1 MADKAPIPA
10 PGSPRLRR
18 PDRSQVRWDATS
30 PDELIAADH
39 QVRAVWAVV
48 EAMDLSDLLAS
59 IKARDGVGGRDATD
73 PRLLVALWL
82 YATTRGVG
90 SARGLGRLCTESKP
104 YLWLCGGVT
113 VNYHLLAD
121 FRVGH
126 QAVLDKV
133 FTAMITSLVKRRLVT
148 VRRIGQDGVRVRAAA
163 GASSFRR
170 KQRLADLLKAAEE
183 QVANTR
189 ALLEDPAR
197 SAGLSAKRKAAK
209 TRAARERK
217 ERIERAIAALP
228 ALEKKQQQLANR
240 VAAKD
245 QAKKLKEPRASTT
258 DPDAKVMKV
267 ANGGF
272 NPALNLQF
280 AVDTES
286 RAVVGV
292 DVTNDGNDHH
302 QSEPMRAQ
310 VEQRTGQRVEGHL
323 IDGGYLVKEQIERA
337 AAEGVTV
344 YVPPKPPR
352 NKDER
357 GSEYEPLAG
366 ESEVLTAW
374 RARMGS
380 DEGKEIYKERASTS
394 ETVNADFREH
404 RGLDRLRVRG
414 VGKARCV
421 ALWMAL
427 AYNVMHFAPAL
438 VGCGGGPDGP
448 PDTTRRRPSR
458 TATDDEGTRMDLRK
472 GHRLS
477 G

>member
-1 MADKAPIPA
+1 MADMAQILGS
-10 PGSPRLRR
+10 GSPRLRL
-18 PDRSQVRWDATS
+18 PDRSQVRWDAVS
-30 PDELIAADH
+30 PDGLITADH
-39 QVRAVWAVV
+39 PARAAWAVV
-48 EAMDLSDLLAS
+48 EAMDLSDLLAPV
-59 IKARDGVGGRDATD
+59 KARDGVGGRDATD

-82 YATTRGVG
+82 YATIRGVG
-90 SARGLGRLCTESKP
+90 SARELGRLCTESKP
-104 YLWLCGGVT
+104 FLWLCGGVT

-126 QAVLDKV
+126 AAVLDKV
-133 FTAMITSLVKRRLVT
+133 FTAMVASLVKQGLVK

-170 KQRLADLLKAAEE
+170 RQRLEDLLKAAEE
-183 QVANTR
+183 QVANTK

-197 SAGLSAKRKAAK
+197 SAGLSAGKKAAK

-217 ERIERAIAALP
+217 ERIEQAIAALP
-228 ALEKKQQQLANR
+228 ALEKKREKLAKR

-245 QAKKLKEPRASTT
+245 KAEKLKEPRASTT

-302 QSEPMRAQ
+302 QSEPMREQ
-310 VEQRTGQRVEGHL
+310 VEQRAGQKVKEHL

-337 AAEGVTV
+337 AAEGVAV

-366 ESEVLTAW
+366 ESRVLTAW
-374 RARMGS
+374 RTRMGS
-380 DEGKEIYKERASTS
+380 DDGKKVYKERAATS

-414 VGKARCV
+414 IGKAKCV
-421 ALWMAL
+421 ALWLAL
-427 AYNVMHFAPAL
+427 AYNVLHFAPAMI
-438 VGCGGGPDGP
+438 G
-448 PDTTRRRPSR
+448 
-458 TATDDEGTRMDLRK
+458 
-472 GHRLS
+472 
-477 G
+477 